1 MTTGRINQIFP
12 NPKTGFRCTMH
23 ANAESAVDQG
33 HVPIFI
39 IPHAPSLA
47 GRRRSHTTTGYTDT
61 SDSLRLHSYPSAS
74 ADKHTPAEIAEP
86 LATSP
91 SPGTMTE
98 DGREADH
105 TSRSLVN
112 RGREHIAFGIPRWA
126 AHRLVFLFND
136 FFFIF
141 FFFFFCSKL
150 REPPVYN
157 SPTAASNTEA
167 PTRGQAPQCGA
178 QAVSLRQL
186 SDQAGATPLRLR
198 HEG

>member
-1 MTTGRINQIFP
+1 
-12 NPKTGFRCTMH
+12 MH

-141 FFFFFCSKL
+141 FFFLFEIA
-150 REPPVYN
+150 R
-157 SPTAASNTEA
+157 A
-167 PTRGQAPQCGA
+167 PGVQLTDRSIKHRGTHP
-178 QAVSLRQL
+178 R
-186 SDQAGATPLRLR
+186 AGTPMRRAGRIATPTVRPSGR
-198 HEG
+198 HTAPVTTKANSESTL